1 MKIAICDDDRQE
13 LSHILSL
20 LDSYQAQQHVT
31 FTICPF
37 HDSRKLADTL
47 SETQYDLYLLDII
60 MPEITGME
68 LAKEIRSFDKAADII
83 FLTTSPEYAVES
95 YTVKATNYLMKPIVP
110 DRFYQSLDEIREK
123 RDQEQGRS
131 LVLKSNIGVHKIPL
145 NQLMYVEAQ
154 GRKVLYYLANGEEI
168 VCTDRFSPVCD
179 QLLQYPEFI
188 LAHRSFLV
196 NMNYIR
202 LISTSDMQLQNGT
215 LLPLAQRR
223 VAEIRK
229 HYLAFQ
235 MEEIP

>member
-47 SETQYDLYLLDII
+47 SETQYNLYLLDII

-110 DRFYQSLDEIREK
+110 DRF
-123 RDQEQGRS
+123 
-131 LVLKSNIGVHKIPL
+131 
-145 NQLMYVEAQ
+145 
-154 GRKVLYYLANGEEI
+154 
-168 VCTDRFSPVCD
+168 
-179 QLLQYPEFI
+179 
-188 LAHRSFLV
+188 
-196 NMNYIR
+196 
-202 LISTSDMQLQNGT
+202 
-215 LLPLAQRR
+215 
-223 VAEIRK
+223 
-229 HYLAFQ
+229 
-235 MEEIP
+235 